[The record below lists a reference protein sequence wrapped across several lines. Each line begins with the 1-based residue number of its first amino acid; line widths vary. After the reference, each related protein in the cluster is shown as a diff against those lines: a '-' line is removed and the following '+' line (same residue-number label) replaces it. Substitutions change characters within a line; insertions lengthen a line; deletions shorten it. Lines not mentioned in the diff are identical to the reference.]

1 MGSLELFTFKP
12 YLQTCFSL
20 YCVGVN
26 AISNAEESFLRRYT
40 INEDFRNMN
49 ATIEVHLT
57 SIDMLV
63 SVRLDTRNR
72 ITSVTTT
79 YLPGKTDP
87 NEVSTESGRKIK
99 PKVVT
104 DQTQQTQTNEPT
116 GLETNTSN
124 MRRARE

>member
-1 MGSLELFTFKP
+1 
-12 YLQTCFSL
+12 
-20 YCVGVN
+20 
-26 AISNAEESFLRRYT
+26 
-40 INEDFRNMN
+40 MN

-87 NEVSTESGRKIK
+87 NEVSTEGGRKIK